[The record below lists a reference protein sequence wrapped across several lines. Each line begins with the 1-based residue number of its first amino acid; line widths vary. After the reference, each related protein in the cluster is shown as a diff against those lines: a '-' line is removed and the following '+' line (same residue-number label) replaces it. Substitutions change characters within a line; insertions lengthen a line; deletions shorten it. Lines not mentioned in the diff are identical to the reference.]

1 MPLQKVVETRELI
14 GGTNKNVSRYNAQ
27 ESLSLVDSSS
37 PLGLLFLKKIQL
49 VPPLHRT
56 IVEIWHS
63 IAYSA
68 ARGIGSDAH
77 V

>member
-37 PLGLLFLKKIQL
+37 LLFLKKIQL